1 MESIIKKEC
10 IIFDIDEKEKEKA
23 ILELVKKLKNQGDI
37 TDTEM
42 FLNDVLEREKLAPT
56 SLGNEIGLPHGR
68 TENVLKAAVCFGRLK
83 NKILWNQETGEFVQ
97 IIILIAVPGND
108 EENTHMKI
116 ISRLARKLM
125 HKEFIDKLFIADQE
139 EIFNM
144 LKEGL
149 GE

>member
-1 MESIIKKEC
+1 MESIIKREC
-10 IIFDIDEKEKEKA
+10 IVFDIDEKEKEKA
-23 ILELVKKLKNQGDI
+23 ILELVKKLKNQGNI

-42 FLNDVLEREKLAPT
+42 FLEDVLA
-56 SLGNEIGLPHGR
+56 
-68 TENVLKAAVCFGRLK
+68 TENVLKTAVCFGRLK
-83 NKILWNQETGEFVQ
+83 NKILWNEETGEFAQ
-97 IIILIAVPGND
+97 IIILIAVPSND

-125 HKEFIDKLFIADQE
+125 HKEFIDKLFIGDKE
-139 EIFNM
+139 EIFNI

>member
-1 MESIIKKEC
+1 MESIIKREC
-10 IIFDIDEKEKEKA
+10 IVFDIDEKEKEKA
-23 ILELVKKLKNQGDI
+23 ILELVKKLKNQGNI

-42 FLNDVLEREKLAPT
+42 FLEDVLAREKLSPT
-56 SLGNEIGLPHGR
+56 SLGNDIGLPHGR
-68 TENVLKAAVCFGRLK
+68 TENVLKTAVCFGRLK
-83 NKILWNQETGEFVQ
+83 NKIL
-97 IIILIAVPGND
+97 IAVPSND

-125 HKEFIDKLFIADQE
+125 HKEFIDKLFIGDKE
-139 EIFNM
+139 EIFNI

>member
-1 MESIIKKEC
+1 MESIIKREC
-10 IIFDIDEKEKEKA
+10 IVFDIDEKEKEKA
-23 ILELVKKLKNQGDI
+23 ILELVKKLKNQGNI

-42 FLNDVLEREKLAPT
+42 FLEDVLAREKLSPT
-56 SLGNEIGLPHGR
+56 SLGNDIGLPHGR
-68 TENVLKAAVCFGRLK
+68 TENVLKTAVCFGRLK
-83 NKILWNQETGEFVQ
+83 NKILWNEETGEFAQ
-97 IIILIAVPGND
+97 IIILIAVPSND

-125 HKEFIDKLFIADQE
+125 HKEFIDKLFIGDKE